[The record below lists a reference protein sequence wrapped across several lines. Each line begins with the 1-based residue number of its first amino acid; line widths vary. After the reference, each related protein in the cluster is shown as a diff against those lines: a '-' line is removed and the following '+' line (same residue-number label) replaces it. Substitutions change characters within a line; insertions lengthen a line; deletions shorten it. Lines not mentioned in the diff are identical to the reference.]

1 MMVCSKFVANKI
13 QKPSNTTEL
22 TVIFYVNKKRPT
34 SDIGRLYLS
43 KNPVL
48 NHKCGEFIEHIF
60 KHVPRKGI
68 IFLIVEK
75 TMIKHWVSV
84 DTL

>member
-1 MMVCSKFVANKI
+1 MFFICK
-13 QKPSNTTEL
+13 QKTQPGSGQFF
-22 TVIFYVNKKRPT
+22 IVNKKRPT

-48 NHKCGEFIEHIF
+48 NQKCGEFIEHIF
-60 KHVPRKGI
+60 KHVPKKGI
-68 IFLIVEK
+68 IRFLIVEK

>member
-1 MMVCSKFVANKI
+1 MCKFLIGYK
-13 QKPSNTTEL
+13 Q
-22 TVIFYVNKKRPT
+22 KRPT

-48 NHKCGEFIEHIF
+48 NQKCGEFIEHIF
-60 KHVPRKGI
+60 KHVPKKGI
-68 IFLIVEK
+68 VSFLIIEK
-75 TMIKHWVSV
+75 IMINHWVSV